1 MRGKRSKQY
10 RKLMQQYSLHF
21 GFREPYQVLLDGAIL
36 EDAARFKM
44 DFVSGLS
51 KALHGQIK
59 PSKRGCRSLTFPANR
74 YQC

>member
-1 MRGKRSKQY
+1 
-10 RKLMQQYSLHF
+10 MQQYSLHF

-44 DFVSGLS
+44 DFISGLS

-59 PSKRGCRSLTFPANR
+59 PS
-74 YQC
+74 

>member
-1 MRGKRSKQY
+1 
-10 RKLMQQYSLHF
+10 MQQYSLHF

-59 PSKRGCRSLTFPANR
+59 PSEYLTIFMR
-74 YQC
+74 ISHY